1 MEDLNL
7 LSLND
12 EGEVITE
19 MKEVTPWKKIAIIL
33 VALLLILIVIIT
45 IIILA
50 INNSNKDNHNNNGDN
65 PMDID
70 DESIPYDDNSY
81 IGEILCT
88 YDIYSYKVETP
99 ILSEDFIKT
108 TNFDIYVNDRK
119 IAYTKKYKFPKFGS
133 I

>member
-1 MEDLNL
+1 
-7 LSLND
+7 
-12 EGEVITE
+12 
-19 MKEVTPWKKIAIIL
+19 
-33 VALLLILIVIIT
+33 
-45 IIILA
+45 
-50 INNSNKDNHNNNGDN
+50 
-65 PMDID
+65 MDID

-119 IAYTKKYKFPKFGS
+119 IAFTKKYKFPKFGRINVRFALTQNINMENMFKNIKS
-133 I
+133 LISVKMNSNKNVKILLMNNAFENCENLNEIYMKGFDTR